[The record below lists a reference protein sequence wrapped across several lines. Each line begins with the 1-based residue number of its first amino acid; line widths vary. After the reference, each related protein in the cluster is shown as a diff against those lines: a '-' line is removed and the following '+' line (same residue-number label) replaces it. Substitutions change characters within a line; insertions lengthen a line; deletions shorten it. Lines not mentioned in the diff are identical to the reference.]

1 MNNDGYVNSIDAS
14 LILNYY
20 ANVSTTWTP
29 SRQEK
34 IIACDITGDKVVDM
48 MDYQI
53 LKNMINSNVYAQKY
67 DLNRD
72 NKIDSNDEI
81 FFKSVLKDYGTR

>member
-1 MNNDGYVNSIDAS
+1 
-14 LILNYY
+14 
-20 ANVSTTWTP
+20 
-29 SRQEK
+29 
-34 IIACDITGDKVVDM
+34 M

-72 NKIDSNDEI
+72 NKVDSNDEI